1 MENKISDVLRKQ
13 NENEH
18 LNEMFANAAGDE
30 DIALREEHIK
40 HFNLGGNRHQAVI
53 YPEPVHFRDP
63 KSGKWQDIDNTL
75 EETVTAI
82 GRRVLRNHAGRVHM
96 EFPVRMDGG
105 NMASITDGNCTFAWR
120 FEQEAQPILATV
132 RTGLQMQ
139 KERLIQTAKSLPKYV
154 GRTLESLESANLA
167 DELENA
173 QERRAALPRLNAENI
188 YEDVLPGVSVRYSV
202 NGETLKED
210 IILANAEALSHA
222 AIRLP
227 KDFHYEVTEQAELL
241 VKERE
246 TDETR
251 FVMRAPNVF
260 DSNGEEVCASVV
272 LTDMGEYVRM
282 TYVIDPAFMESA
294 AYPVTIDPI
303 VQTATTNASVCDAY
317 IWKKNPNTNYGN
329 VTLMRCGT
337 GEGGESISLIKFN
350 KLIRLKASDTVLS
363 AMLRVSALHYP
374 SDPETMGCYPIK
386 TDWTE
391 TSVTWNKMTPDNDTH
406 ISKTLSAYI
415 SSTKPTYCYF
425 DITSEYRDWY
435 LKDENGNSRNFG
447 VALRRPPEVTSGGNY
462 VEWTSCRYNSSK
474 GPCVIVNYVSHAGR
488 KGWWQ
493 YESMNAGRAGR
504 AYVDLFNGNLVFEHA
519 DGATTGNR
527 MPVSLSHVYNSC
539 LSESNPVSC
548 GKGWRTNMH
557 QSVCKK
563 TIGSVAYYIWT
574 DGDATEHFFAISG
587 SKPYADAEGMSLKLT
602 TSSTELTITDKSDMK
617 LVFPLPS
624 DATQK
629 FLLRMTD
636 ACGNSASL
644 GYDASGKL
652 TSVTG
657 GVGRVAALTYNA
669 EGLLSQISVP
679 GRPVVT
685 YTYTDEQLTGVG
697 YGDISGHTTY
707 EYEAASNMLTAA
719 VNYDGVRADLAY
731 EGLNAYDSAAID
743 NYAAQVRRV
752 ITMETRNGDTRGAK
766 QRFDYEHMMTKVTA
780 VTDSTSEA
788 GKTIT
793 YQFNE
798 AGNVVCCFDELGF
811 VQTNAFAADKDS
823 SATPNQ
829 QTEASRF
836 KKVVINLLTNLDFAF
851 GWTTEKGATGDT
863 AAQDTSVRCLSMPS
877 LKLTKTSAAE
887 TRHCQTI
894 TVSDPGLHTFSAY
907 VKNTAA
913 LAAGGLFLRIRS
925 GDTVYESRPVT
936 EVTAPFNT
944 DSAADGW
951 DRLYVTANLPAGS
964 VTLELVSTASSG
976 SAWFSCPQPETGS
989 IANHVNLLL
998 NGDFTRTYAKDSQ
1011 TFPTDWE
1018 NSKGISTNALNGVVP
1033 HAEAGLPA
1041 GLSGN
1046 ASRIYSNCTTGASS
1060 QCQSIAAKG
1069 AAGDVFVVGGWVNA
1083 MSVATGKTPFRP
1095 CLITRFLGTDGTWST
1110 LEYNEYPVQRVG
1122 WKYKEWA
1129 IVAPKAY
1136 KEFRVGFQYAR
1147 NTGTAM
1153 FSNLFIHRE
1162 EFGQSYSY
1170 DAKNNVVN
1178 VSDLSKQKSA
1188 MEYDD
1193 ADNLKSYRQ
1202 PGAPDSAK
1210 HTMSCGD
1217 TAAERKKHLLKES
1230 VTPMGQRDV
1239 FTHDSYGNTLTAN
1252 RQKSGDTAFIKTESI
1267 YTEDGNYNAAS
1278 KDARGNEV
1286 HQVVNATDGTLT
1298 SVTDSNGQ
1306 TVNYTYDESK
1316 RVTGVETTADGKAY
1330 RNAYT
1335 YENDRI
1341 KTVAHN
1347 TTGDTPD
1354 VTYTF
1359 NYDELG
1365 RKTTVKV
1372 GSQTLS
1378 TNVYSSDRSGLL
1390 KEVQYGND
1398 GKVKY
1403 AYDEYDRLTGVRYD
1417 DETTDR
1423 YTYEYDASGEASV
1436 VRDANLGRVL
1446 QTQHDLANRPM
1457 GTQLRKTDGSLIYRT
1472 ELDYDVRNRLIG
1484 FGETVGGVNHKTT
1497 YTYDNDNRVTEIS
1510 FGGND
1515 KVHYTY
1521 DNLGRVSNRIVE
1533 NGTDE
1538 GKLTSAYEYVEGGYG
1553 DGSTTPLVQKIN
1565 QPQIPFEYTY
1575 DSRGNIIS
1583 EKRGNL
1589 TTAYAYDALGQLIRV
1604 NDPHEN
1610 ATWVY
1615 SYDRGGNILSKARY
1629 AYTTGMLG
1637 TALETIPY
1645 TYGDANWKDKLT
1657 AYNGNAITYD
1667 SMGNPLTDGT
1677 WTYQW
1682 QAGRQL
1688 KQMSKNGMIIQF
1700 KYDHNGLRVGKII
1713 NGAETKYTLHGK
1725 LITHMTVGN
1734 DNLHFFYDA
1743 QSRPAKVS
1751 FNGTVYTYIHN
1762 LQGDVVGLLDNSGN
1776 LVVEYKYDAWGK
1788 PIATTGS
1795 LAVTLGKRNPFR
1807 YRGYVY
1813 DEETE
1818 LYYLRSRYYNPIIRR
1833 YVNADTLLG
1842 VHGELLSTNSYCY
1855 CTNAPVAQSDA
1866 DGFVAF
1872 GSQMPP
1878 ANVGFIPARG
1888 GSSSKVHSDFGYGW
1902 KDSEGNIWIPD
1913 SNGHGGDHWDVQRGD
1928 GKGYINVYPDGK
1940 RRGGKGKKPKLPPQK
1955 PQPNASPAPS
1965 STPNNHKI
1973 ILPTP
1978 APATETIPTVKPEV
1992 ARSGIPGWVAVV
2004 AVIGLGAAMIC
2015 LLGPAGATVLAFA

>member
-13 NENEH
+13 NENEL

-167 DELENA
+167 DELESA
-173 QERRAALPRLNAENI
+173 QERRAALPRLNAENL

-210 IILANAEALSHA
+210 IILASAEALSHA

-246 TDETR
+246 TDQTR

-493 YESMNAGRAGR
+493 YESMNAGRAGS

-563 TIGSVAYYIWT
+563 TIGSVAYYVWT

-652 TSVTG
+652 TSVTD

-669 EGLLSQISVP
+669 DGLLSQISVP
-679 GRPVVT
+679 GRPAVT

-719 VNYDGVRADLAY
+719 VNYDGVRVDLAY

-836 KKVVINLLTNLDFAF
+836 KKVVINLLTNLDFAS

-877 LKLTKTSAAE
+877 LKLTKASSAE

-964 VTLELVSTASSG
+964 VTLELVSTAPSG
-976 SAWFSCPQPETGS
+976 SAWFSCPQLETGS

-998 NGDFTRTYAKDSQ
+998 NGDFTRTYAKGSQ

-1018 NSKGISTNALNGVVP
+1018 NSKGIS
-1033 HAEAGLPA
+1033 
-1041 GLSGN
+1041 
-1046 ASRIYSNCTTGASS
+1046 
-1060 QCQSIAAKG
+1060 
-1069 AAGDVFVVGGWVNA
+1069 
-1083 MSVATGKTPFRP
+1083 
-1095 CLITRFLGTDGTWST
+1095 
-1110 LEYNEYPVQRVG
+1110 
-1122 WKYKEWA
+1122 
-1129 IVAPKAY
+1129 
-1136 KEFRVGFQYAR
+1136 
-1147 NTGTAM
+1147 
-1153 FSNLFIHRE
+1153 
-1162 EFGQSYSY
+1162 
-1170 DAKNNVVN
+1170 
-1178 VSDLSKQKSA
+1178 
-1188 MEYDD
+1188 
-1193 ADNLKSYRQ
+1193 
-1202 PGAPDSAK
+1202 
-1210 HTMSCGD
+1210 
-1217 TAAERKKHLLKES
+1217 
-1230 VTPMGQRDV
+1230 PMR
-1239 FTHDSYGNTLTAN
+1239 
-1252 RQKSGDTAFIKTESI
+1252 
-1267 YTEDGNYNAAS
+1267 
-1278 KDARGNEV
+1278 
-1286 HQVVNATDGTLT
+1286 
-1298 SVTDSNGQ
+1298 
-1306 TVNYTYDESK
+1306 
-1316 RVTGVETTADGKAY
+1316 
-1330 RNAYT
+1330 
-1335 YENDRI
+1335 
-1341 KTVAHN
+1341 
-1347 TTGDTPD
+1347 
-1354 VTYTF
+1354 
-1359 NYDELG
+1359 
-1365 RKTTVKV
+1365 
-1372 GSQTLS
+1372 
-1378 TNVYSSDRSGLL
+1378 
-1390 KEVQYGND
+1390 
-1398 GKVKY
+1398 
-1403 AYDEYDRLTGVRYD
+1403 
-1417 DETTDR
+1417 
-1423 YTYEYDASGEASV
+1423 
-1436 VRDANLGRVL
+1436 
-1446 QTQHDLANRPM
+1446 
-1457 GTQLRKTDGSLIYRT
+1457 
-1472 ELDYDVRNRLIG
+1472 
-1484 FGETVGGVNHKTT
+1484 
-1497 YTYDNDNRVTEIS
+1497 
-1510 FGGND
+1510 
-1515 KVHYTY
+1515 
-1521 DNLGRVSNRIVE
+1521 
-1533 NGTDE
+1533 
-1538 GKLTSAYEYVEGGYG
+1538 
-1553 DGSTTPLVQKIN
+1553 
-1565 QPQIPFEYTY
+1565 
-1575 DSRGNIIS
+1575 
-1583 EKRGNL
+1583 
-1589 TTAYAYDALGQLIRV
+1589 
-1604 NDPHEN
+1604 
-1610 ATWVY
+1610 
-1615 SYDRGGNILSKARY
+1615 
-1629 AYTTGMLG
+1629 
-1637 TALETIPY
+1637 
-1645 TYGDANWKDKLT
+1645 
-1657 AYNGNAITYD
+1657 
-1667 SMGNPLTDGT
+1667 
-1677 WTYQW
+1677 
-1682 QAGRQL
+1682 
-1688 KQMSKNGMIIQF
+1688 
-1700 KYDHNGLRVGKII
+1700 
-1713 NGAETKYTLHGK
+1713 
-1725 LITHMTVGN
+1725 
-1734 DNLHFFYDA
+1734 
-1743 QSRPAKVS
+1743 
-1751 FNGTVYTYIHN
+1751 
-1762 LQGDVVGLLDNSGN
+1762 
-1776 LVVEYKYDAWGK
+1776 
-1788 PIATTGS
+1788 
-1795 LAVTLGKRNPFR
+1795 
-1807 YRGYVY
+1807 
-1813 DEETE
+1813 
-1818 LYYLRSRYYNPIIRR
+1818 
-1833 YVNADTLLG
+1833 
-1842 VHGELLSTNSYCY
+1842 
-1855 CTNAPVAQSDA
+1855 
-1866 DGFVAF
+1866 
-1872 GSQMPP
+1872 
-1878 ANVGFIPARG
+1878 
-1888 GSSSKVHSDFGYGW
+1888 
-1902 KDSEGNIWIPD
+1902 
-1913 SNGHGGDHWDVQRGD
+1913 
-1928 GKGYINVYPDGK
+1928 
-1940 RRGGKGKKPKLPPQK
+1940 
-1955 PQPNASPAPS
+1955 
-1965 STPNNHKI
+1965 
-1973 ILPTP
+1973 
-1978 APATETIPTVKPEV
+1978 
-1992 ARSGIPGWVAVV
+1992 
-2004 AVIGLGAAMIC
+2004 
-2015 LLGPAGATVLAFA
+2015 